1 MIERYNSTHARNHR
15 KLRQAHIEKI
25 VRNEDAFAQRFRTAK
40 GIRTRFFF
48 FGSGAIAAH
57 SPKTR
62 KSESGSILGKHST
75 EDLQGKNIWSVPT
88 FLRVR
93 TLFFL

>member
-15 KLRQAHIEKI
+15 KLQQAHIEKM

-62 KSESGSILGKHST
+62 KGESGSIL
-75 EDLQGKNIWSVPT
+75 ENI
-88 FLRVR
+88 VR
-93 TLFFL
+93 KVYKEKISGPYQLFYGYGPFFFL